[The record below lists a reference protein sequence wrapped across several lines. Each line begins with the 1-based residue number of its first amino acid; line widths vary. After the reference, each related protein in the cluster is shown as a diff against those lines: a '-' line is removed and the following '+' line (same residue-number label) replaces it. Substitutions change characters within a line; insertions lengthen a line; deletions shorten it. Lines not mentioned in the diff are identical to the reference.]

1 MITIIYIHTYTIW
14 ITSHSYENHFFCRK
28 WLPNQIRK
36 ISQGKISLEKSA
48 TGQDGRAAVLQKKLS
63 KKEFKVRQDKSYY

>member
-1 MITIIYIHTYTIW
+1 MFIISYIKI
-14 ITSHSYENHFFCRK
+14 FFFFRK